1 MTGIHPIPTQWTIGT
16 WPWLPTPP
24 AKPRLRLIVDNDFA
38 GDPDDLYQL
47 AHHLL
52 SPSVDIRGI
61 VCSHLRPDDPFY
73 AGDDSADEARR
84 VVERLAD
91 AMGLDLAGRVYTGS
105 NSALNSLTEPQ
116 ESAAARFIVE
126 EAMRDEPGLSPLFVV
141 CGGGLTDLASAY
153 LMEPAIAER
162 LTVIWIGGPEHEGLG
177 YQPPEVET
185 PEYNL
190 RIDVKAGQVVFNRS
204 DLPLWLV
211 PRNMYRQCLVSDAEL
226 RTRVAN
232 RGPLGAHL
240 YQAVVN
246 VRRAREAE
254 GGGHGE
260 TYALGD
266 SPLVLLTALQSYFQP
281 DPSSS
286 DYAVRPCPEL
296 DDDGR
301 FTSATGREI
310 RVYYRLDVRLMFE
323 DMFLKIDEL
332 SSWPETQFTSTPKR
346 VEAGAWAPN

>member
-1 MTGIHPIPTQWTIGT
+1 MPQPKWRIGE
-16 WPWLPTPP
+16 WPWLPDKP
-24 AKPRLRLIVDNDFA
+24 ATPRLRVIVDNDFA

-61 VCSHLRPDDPFY
+61 VCSHLREGDPFY
-73 AGDDSADEARR
+73 TGDDSADEAVR
-84 VVERLAD
+84 VVERLAESM
-91 AMGLDLAGRVYTGS
+91 ALDLVGRVYRGS
-105 NSALNSLTEPQ
+105 NKALAAVAEPQ
-116 ESAAARFIVE
+116 DSPAARFIVA
-126 EAMRDEPGLSPLFVV
+126 EAMRDEPGLAPLFVV

-177 YQPPEVET
+177 YLPPEIES

-190 RIDVKAGQVVFNRS
+190 RIDVTAGQVVFNDS
-204 DLPLWLV
+204 TLPLWLV

-226 RTRVAN
+226 RARVAN
-232 RGPLGAHL
+232 RGAVGAHL
-240 YQAVVN
+240 YDALRT
-246 VRRAREAE
+246 VRAGMEAA
-254 GGGHGE
+254 GYGHGE

-266 SPLVLLTALQSYFQP
+266 SPLVLLTALQSFFQP

-286 DYAVRPCPEL
+286 DYAVRPCPQF
-296 DDDGR
+296 DAAGQ
-301 FTSATGREI
+301 FTRATGRDI
-310 RVYYRLDVRLMFE
+310 RVYHRLDVRLMFE

-332 SSWPETQFTSTPKR
+332 ASWLDPQ
-346 VEAGAWAPN
+346 